1 MPALPSSNPGP
12 GGDTEEINPESSAQ
26 RPEPGIPGDLQKE
39 LTPLSGKELLWA
51 KFGPLKIH
59 MLKS

>member
-12 GGDTEEINPESSAQ
+12 GGNTEEINPESSAQ
-26 RPEPGIPGDLQKE
+26 RPEPVIPGDLQKE
-39 LTPLSGKELLWA
+39 FTPLSGKELWA
-51 KFGPLKIH
+51 KFGPLKIP